1 MYLILILLHLILY
14 FNKVILRI
22 DTWVLIQWVYSPRQ
36 TENVKL
42 VEIRSVIGLKLT
54 RLHAFFVS
62 TDVDHH
68 FTDVYRT
75 DVTIPFCSETK

>member
-42 VEIRSVIGLKLT
+42 VEIRSVIGLRLT
-54 RLHAFFVS
+54 RPLHFPFPPTLITTS
-62 TDVDHH
+62 QT
-68 FTDVYRT
+68 FTEQT
-75 DVTIPFCSETK
+75 